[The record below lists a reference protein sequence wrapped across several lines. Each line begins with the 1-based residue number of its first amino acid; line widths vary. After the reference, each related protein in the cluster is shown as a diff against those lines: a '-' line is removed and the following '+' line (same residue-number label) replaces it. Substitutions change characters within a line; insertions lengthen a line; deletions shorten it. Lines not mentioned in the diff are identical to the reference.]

1 MRGKM
6 GAIAAVM
13 KEEMTKETKTPGR
26 LQYELV
32 PVLTKL
38 EPFQKR
44 PQRRPIKG
52 EPIRGTGINVVTIQQ
67 LIPFEW
73 PNTPTAGTNS
83 YKLSITVHNADCRVG
98 IQNSHTV
105 LDIGWVQSVIC
116 IERKDIL
123 PF

>member
-32 PVLTKL
+32 PFLTKL

-44 PQRRPIKG
+44 PQRRPI
-52 EPIRGTGINVVTIQQ
+52 
-67 LIPFEW
+67 
-73 PNTPTAGTNS
+73 
-83 YKLSITVHNADCRVG
+83 
-98 IQNSHTV
+98 
-105 LDIGWVQSVIC
+105 
-116 IERKDIL
+116 
-123 PF
+123 